1 MLRLSVRVTLR
12 SNLPQSKGGEMA
24 TLVTTDASHL
34 QFGDRVILNSKTWT
48 IKGIMGP
55 DNIGTYDLFLLDE
68 EYTAGTAIVNGRVT
82 ISV

>member
-1 MLRLSVRVTLR
+1 MTS
-12 SNLPQSKGGEMA
+12 

-48 IKGIMGP
+48 IKAINGP
-55 DNIGTYDLFLLDE
+55 DAIGTYDLYLLDD

-82 ISV
+82 IEM

>member
-1 MLRLSVRVTLR
+1 MNS
-12 SNLPQSKGGEMA
+12 

-34 QFGDRVILNSKTWT
+34 QFGDRVILNAKTWT

-68 EYTAGTAIVNGRVT
+68 EYNAGTAIVNGRVT

>member
-1 MLRLSVRVTLR
+1 MTS
-12 SNLPQSKGGEMA
+12 

-34 QFGDRVILNSKTWT
+34 QFGDRVIINAKAWT
-48 IKGIMGP
+48 VKGIEGP

-68 EYTAGTAIVNGRVT
+68 DNQPGTAIVNGRVT